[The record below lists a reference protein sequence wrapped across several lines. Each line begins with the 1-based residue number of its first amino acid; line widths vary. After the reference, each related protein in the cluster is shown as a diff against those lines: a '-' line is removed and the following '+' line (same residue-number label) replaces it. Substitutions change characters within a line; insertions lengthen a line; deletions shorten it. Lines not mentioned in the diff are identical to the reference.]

1 METIIVLTF
10 LVLSTESV
18 QSLKISKVMRNA
30 IRCRTEQRN
39 SEIRRQELEILEMKL
54 KSEKTLSY
62 PELRDLISAHFKL
75 DSQTTRV
82 SQTKDEDIVMGEI
95 DCLFQFFYNKISQC
109 NGYGS
114 EWVDI

>member
-10 LVLSTESV
+10 LLLSTESV
-18 QSLKISKVMRNA
+18 QALKIPKVMRNA

-82 SQTKDEDIVMGEI
+82 NQTKDEDIGMG
-95 DCLFQFFYNKISQC
+95 QC
-109 NGYGS
+109 DGHGS

>member
-18 QSLKISKVMRNA
+18 SALKISKVMRNA

-75 DSQTTRV
+75 DSQTTRD
-82 SQTKDEDIVMGEI
+82 SQTKDEDIVMGEC
-95 DCLFQFFYNKISQC
+95 D
-109 NGYGS
+109 GHGS
-114 EWVDI
+114 EWVDINIKI